1 MLNQLRGRNLAHV
14 GCTLG
19 LALGLTLGIAAGL
32 AVALLVRTSAGLDL
46 ATLAFF
52 GLTFGLGALGYYL
65 GGRSSRRLEGTT
77 GTSGAEGPFAD
88 TPSAS
93 RRLPLR

>member
-19 LALGLTLGIAAGL
+19 LVLGLTLGIVVGL
-32 AVALLVRTSAGLDL
+32 AVSLLVRTSAGLDL

-52 GLTFGLGALGYYL
+52 GLTFALGALGYYL
-65 GGRSSRRLEGTT
+65 GGRFSRRLEDAT
-77 GTSGAEGPFAD
+77 GAGSAEGPFAD
-88 TPSAS
+88 TSSVSQRFPP
-93 RRLPLR
+93 R

>member
-19 LALGLTLGIAAGL
+19 LAFGLTLGIVAGL
-32 AVALLVRTSAGLDL
+32 MISLLVRTSAALNL
-46 ATLAFF
+46 ATVAFF

-65 GGRSSRRLEGTT
+65 GNRSSRRLGSAA
-77 GTSGAEGPFAD
+77 GAAGDISDTSVVPHH
-88 TPSAS
+88 
-93 RRLPLR
+93 LPPR

>member
-19 LALGLTLGIAAGL
+19 LTLGLTLGVVAGL
-32 AVALLVRTSAGLDL
+32 VISLLVRAPAALNL

-65 GGRSSRRLEGTT
+65 GSRSSRRQASAG
-77 GTSGAEGPFAD
+77 GDSGAISD
-88 TPSAS
+88 TSVVP
-93 RRLPLR
+93 RRPPAR